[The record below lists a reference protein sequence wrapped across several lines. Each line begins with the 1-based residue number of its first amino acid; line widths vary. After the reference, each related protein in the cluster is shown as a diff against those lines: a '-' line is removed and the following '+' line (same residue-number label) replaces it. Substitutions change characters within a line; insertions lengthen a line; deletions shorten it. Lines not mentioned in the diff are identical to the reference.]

1 MEDVRVLIIMTVLL
15 LMMITL
21 GDSMPS
27 RLGAGFSSTAT
38 GVAFGG
44 GAAAAELDFAFFR
57 GITDFPQ
64 STVWEALG

>member
-1 MEDVRVLIIMTVLL
+1 MLIIMTVLL

-44 GAAAAELDFAFFR
+44 GAAAELDFAFFR